1 MQLVLRRRAPRLS
14 WIAIS
19 CVVLAAGACAPADTE
34 RLDDASTAFTIEL
47 PYEHYTLDNGLE
59 VLLHEDHSD
68 PIVAV
73 ATIMHVGS
81 SRERPGKTGF
91 AHFFEHMSFNDSENV
106 PVGSNRKLIPE
117 LGGTRNGGTSS
128 DMTIYY
134 EVVPKDAFEKI
145 LWIDSDRLGYMINT
159 VTEAALERE
168 KQVVKNE
175 KRQRV
180 DNAPYGHTQ
189 TVQRAALYPEEHPYH
204 WTVIG
209 SLDDLQSATLEDVSS
224 FYTRLYGANN
234 ATLVIAGDIDIG
246 ETKRLVDYWFGEI
259 RRGPE
264 VRAPYPQPVYLEA
277 SRSLMYEDNFATLPE
292 LQIVFPSVEQF
303 HEDQYA
309 LDILT
314 ELLAGNKQ
322 TPLYEVIVEERQL
335 APNVVVGQRVSEIAG
350 ELVILVR
357 ANAGTDL
364 DAVKAAVDEG
374 LAQFEAEGVDA
385 TALRRVKVQAE
396 RAIHERVG
404 SVLDKAFE
412 LAEGNEFTGDPNH
425 IATVARETQQVTA
438 EDVMAVYDRYIK
450 DRTYVMTSFVPRGQ
464 PELAVE
470 GAEPADVV
478 EEKIIQG
485 AEAEVSQGE
494 EAVYKKTASEA
505 DRSEPPLGDPPLVS
519 SPEVWTA
526 RQENGL
532 ELLGIENDESALVAF
547 DLTLPGGQLL
557 DPPEKTGVA
566 GLLASLMM
574 EGTSG
579 RTPAELE
586 EALDLLG
593 ARVNIFAGREAIRIS
608 GSTLARTFEPTMAL
622 VEELLLEPRW
632 DRDEFD
638 RLRRELA
645 TRLRDQAASPTAI
658 ANNVFGRVL
667 YGDDHAFGN
676 PVLGTPETV
685 ADIEIDDLKRYFAE
699 YVSPS
704 RASFHVAGA
713 VSQGQV
719 QSALAGLSARWPAAP
734 FDIPQQPVPPDVAG
748 RTVYFV
754 DVPDA
759 KQSVLQVGR
768 LALSATDPDYTR
780 LDFANERIGGSSSG
794 RLFQL
799 LRIEKGYTY
808 GATSGLVDTVE
819 VGPWMA
825 RTSVRANVTLESLEL
840 IRDQIQTYAETFT
853 EEDVEVTKNQI
864 IKGNTRAFESLNAK
878 LGLLRRMSRYDLPPD
893 FVERDQELLLGMT
906 QDDFRDVIT
915 THLDESRMI
924 YVVVGDAETQ
934 LGRMAGLGYGEPVV
948 LDIYGRS
955 Q

>member
-1 MQLVLRRRAPRLS
+1 MSLSCRRTPSFRA
-14 WIAIS
+14 WIGCA
-19 CVVLAAGACAPADTE
+19 VLATGACAAGDGTT
-34 RLDDASTAFTIEL
+34 RNDDARPPLAVDL
-47 PYEHYTLDNGLE
+47 PYVRYMLDNGLE
-59 VLLHEDHSD
+59 VVLHEDHSD

-81 SRERPGKTGF
+81 SRERPGRTGF

-189 TVQRAALYPEEHPYH
+189 TVQRAALYPENHPYH

-209 SLDDLQSATLEDVSS
+209 SLDDLQSATLEDVRA

-234 ATLVIAGDIDIG
+234 ATLVIAGDIDVD

-264 VRAPYPQPVYLEA
+264 VKAPYPQPVYLEA
-277 SRSLMYEDNFATLPE
+277 SRSVMYEDNFATLPE
-292 LQIVFPSVEQF
+292 LQIVFPTVEQF

-309 LDILT
+309 LDILA
-314 ELLAGNKQ
+314 ELVAGSKQ
-322 TPLYEVIVEERQL
+322 SPLYEVIVDERQL
-335 APNVVVGQRVSEIAG
+335 APNVRVAQRTAEIAG

-357 ANAGTDL
+357 ANTGTDL
-364 DAVKAAVDEG
+364 DDVKAAVDEG
-374 LAQFEAEGVDA
+374 LARFESEGVDA
-385 TALRRVKVQAE
+385 TALQRVKVQAE

-425 IATVARETQQVTA
+425 IATVARETQMVTA
-438 EDVMAVYDRYIK
+438 DDVMAVYDRYIK
-450 DRTYVMTSFVPRGQ
+450 DHTYVMTSFVPRGQ

-470 GAEPADVV
+470 DAELADVV
-478 EEKIIQG
+478 EEEIIQG

-494 EAVYKKTASEA
+494 EASYEK
-505 DRSEPPLGDPPLVS
+505 DRHRGGPLGDPPLVS
-519 SPEVWTA
+519 SPAVWTA
-526 RQENGL
+526 RQDNGL
-532 ELLGIENDESALVAF
+532 EVFGIETTESALVAF
-547 DLTLPGGQLL
+547 DLTLAGGQLL
-557 DPPEKTGVA
+557 DPPGKTGVA
-566 GLLASLMM
+566 GLLASLMI
-574 EGTSG
+574 EGTVGKTS
-579 RTPAELE
+579 AELE
-586 EALDLLG
+586 AAIDLLG
-593 ARVNIFAGREAIRIS
+593 ARITLSAGRESIRLS

-632 DRDEFD
+632 DETEFA
-638 RLRRELA
+638 RLDRELA
-645 TRLRDQAASPTAI
+645 TRLRDREASPPAI
-658 ANNVFGRVL
+658 ASNVFSRLL
-667 YGDDHAFGN
+667 YGDAHAFGT
-676 PVLGTPETV
+676 PASGTPETV
-685 ADIEIDDLKRYFAE
+685 ADIELDDLKTYFAK
-699 YVSPS
+699 YLSP
-704 RASFHVAGA
+704 ASATLHVAGA
-713 VSQGQV
+713 VSQERV
-719 QSALAGLSARWPAAP
+719 AAALAGLTARWPAKRVELPA
-734 FDIPQQPVPPDVAG
+734 QPVPPDVDG

-754 DVPDA
+754 DVPGA

-768 LALSATDPDYTR
+768 LALSAADPDFTR
-780 LDFANERIGGSSSG
+780 LDFANEPLGGSSGG

-808 GATSGLVDTVE
+808 GATSRLRDTRE
-819 VGPWMA
+819 VGPWLA
-825 RTSVRANVTLESLEL
+825 QTSVRANVTLESLEL
-840 IRDQIQTYAETFT
+840 LRDQIQRYAETFT
-853 EEDVEVTKNQI
+853 EDDVEVTKNQI

-878 LGLLRRMSRYDLPPD
+878 LGLLRRMSRLGLPAN
-893 FVERDQELLLGMT
+893 FVERDQETLLGMT
-906 QDDFRDVIT
+906 QADFREVIDT
-915 THLDESRMI
+915 YLDESRMI

-934 LGRMAGLGYGEPVV
+934 LGRVAELGYGEPAL
-948 LDIYGRS
+948 LDLYGRPR
-955 Q
+955 

>member
-1 MQLVLRRRAPRLS
+1 
-14 WIAIS
+14 
-19 CVVLAAGACAPADTE
+19 VV
-34 RLDDASTAFTIEL
+34 
-47 PYEHYTLDNGLE
+47 
-59 VLLHEDHSD
+59 LHEDHSD

-209 SLDDLQSATLEDVSS
+209 SLDDLQGATLDDVRQ

-234 ATLVIAGDIDIG
+234 ATLVIAGDIDIDA
-246 ETKRLVDYWFGEI
+246 TKQRVDYWFGEI

-309 LDILT
+309 LDVLT

-322 TPLYEVIVEERQL
+322 APLYEVIVEERQL
-335 APNVVVGQRVSEIAG
+335 APNVVVGHRIAEIAG

-364 DAVKAAVDEG
+364 DDVQAAVYEG
-374 LAQFEAEGVDA
+374 LARFEADGVDA
-385 TALRRVKVQAE
+385 TALARVKVQAE
-396 RAIHERVG
+396 RAIHERIG
-404 SVLDKAFE
+404 NVLDKAFE

-425 IATVARETQQVTA
+425 IATVARETQRVTA
-438 EDVMAVYDRYIK
+438 DDVMAVYDRYLK
-450 DRTYVMTSFVPRGQ
+450 DHTYVMTSFVPRGR

-470 GAEPADVV
+470 GAERADVV
-478 EEKIIQG
+478 EEAIILG

-494 EAVYKKTASEA
+494 EARYEKTVTDA
-505 DRSEPPLGDPPLVS
+505 DRSEPPLGDPPLVT
-519 SPEVWTA
+519 SPAVWTT
-526 RQENGL
+526 RQSNGL
-532 ELLGIENDESALVAF
+532 ELFGIENSETALVAF

-557 DPPEKTGVA
+557 DPPGKTGVA
-566 GLLASLMM
+566 GLLASLLM
-574 EGTSG
+574 EGTADKTS
-579 RTPAELE
+579 AELE
-586 EALDLLG
+586 EAIDLLG
-593 ARVNIFAGREAIRIS
+593 ARIRISAGRESIRVS
-608 GSTLARTFEPTMAL
+608 GSTLARTYEPTMAL
-622 VEELLLEPRW
+622 IEELLLEPRW
-632 DRDEFD
+632 DETEFA
-638 RLRRELA
+638 RLERELA
-645 TRLRDQAASPTAI
+645 TRLRDRESSPPAI
-658 ANNVFGRVL
+658 ANTVFSRLL
-667 YGDDHAFGN
+667 YGDEHAFGT
-676 PVLGTPETV
+676 PASGTPGTT
-685 ADIEIDDLKRYFAE
+685 AGIELDDLKTYFAKHI
-699 YVSPS
+699 SPTY
-704 RASFHVAGA
+704 ATLHVAGA
-713 VSQGQV
+713 VSQV
-719 QSALAGLSARWPAAP
+719 RVESALTGLTQRWEATQVDFPAQPAP
-734 FDIPQQPVPPDVAG
+734 PEIDG

-768 LALSATDPDYTR
+768 LALSATDPDFTR
-780 LDFANERIGGSSSG
+780 LDFANERLGGSSSG

-808 GATSGLVDTVE
+808 GATSRIAETRE
-819 VGPWMA
+819 IAPWTA
-825 RTSVRANVTLESLEL
+825 QTSVRANVTLESLEL
-840 IRDQIQTYAETFT
+840 LRDQIQNYAATFT
-853 EEDVEVTKNQI
+853 QDDVDVTQNQI

-878 LGLLRRMSRYDLPPD
+878 LALLRRMSQLDLPSD
-893 FVERDQELLLGMT
+893 FLERDQATLLSMT
-906 QDDFRDVIT
+906 QDDFHGVINRY
-915 THLDESRMI
+915 LDESRMI
-924 YVVVGDAETQ
+924 YVVVGDAKTQ
-934 LGRMAGLGYGEPVV
+934 LTRVAELGYGEPVL
-948 LDIYGRS
+948 LDLYGRPVNR
-955 Q
+955 

>member
-1 MQLVLRRRAPRLS
+1 MWVGCAVLVATS
-14 WIAIS
+14 
-19 CVVLAAGACAPADTE
+19 CAPGDSAYTAGEASPPID
-34 RLDDASTAFTIEL
+34 LDLS
-47 PYEHYTLDNGLE
+47 YVHYTLDNGLK
-59 VLLHEDHSD
+59 VVLHEDHSD

-159 VTEAALERE
+159 VTAAALERE

-189 TVQRAALYPEEHPYH
+189 TVQRAALYPEAHPYH

-209 SLDDLQSATLEDVSS
+209 SLDDLESATLDDVRA
-224 FYTRLYGANN
+224 FYNRLYGANN
-234 ATLVIAGDIDIG
+234 ATLVIAGDIDID
-246 ETKRLVDYWFGEI
+246 ETKRLVDHWFGEI

-264 VRAPYPQPVYLEA
+264 VKAPYPQPVYLET

-309 LDILT
+309 VDILT
-314 ELLAGNKQ
+314 ELLAGTKQ
-322 TPLYEVIVEERQL
+322 APLYEVIVDERQL
-335 APNVVVGQRVSEIAG
+335 APNVVVGHRIAEIAG

-364 DAVKAAVDEG
+364 DDVKAAVDEG
-374 LAQFEAEGVDA
+374 LARFEADGVDA
-385 TALRRVKVQAE
+385 TALARVKVQAE
-396 RAIHERVG
+396 RALYERVG

-425 IATVARETQQVTA
+425 IATVARATQQVTA
-438 EDVMAVYDRYIK
+438 DDVMAVYDRYIK
-450 DRTYVMTSFVPRGQ
+450 NRTYVMTSFVPRGQ
-464 PELAVE
+464 AELAVD

-478 EEKIIQG
+478 EEQIILG

-494 EAVYKKTASEA
+494 EAVYEKTVTVA
-505 DRSEPPLGDPPLVS
+505 DRSEPPLGDPPLVT
-519 SPEVWTA
+519 SPAVWRT
-526 RQENGL
+526 RQDNGL
-532 ELLGIENDESALVAF
+532 EIYGIEHEESALVAF
-547 DLTLPGGQLL
+547 DLTLRGGQLL
-557 DPPEKTGVA
+557 DPPGRTGVS
-566 GLLASLMM
+566 GLLAALMM
-574 EGTSG
+574 EGAANK
-579 RTPAELE
+579 TPAELE
-586 EALDLLG
+586 EAIDLLG
-593 ARVNIFAGREAIRIS
+593 ARINISAGRESVRIS

-632 DRDEFD
+632 DETEFA
-638 RLRRELA
+638 RLERELA
-645 TRLRDQAASPTAI
+645 TRLRDREASPPAI
-658 ANNVFGRVL
+658 ASNVFSRLL
-667 YGDDHAFGN
+667 YGEEHAFGT
-676 PVLGTPETV
+676 PASGTPETTT
-685 ADIEIDDLKRYFAE
+685 DINIDDLKTYFSE
-699 YVSPS
+699 NFSPTD
-704 RASFHVAGA
+704 ATFHVAGA
-713 VSQGQV
+713 VTQEQV
-719 QSALAGLSARWPAAP
+719 DAALAGLTARWPTKQVRVP
-734 FDIPQQPVPPDVAG
+734 LQPTPPALEG

-754 DVPDA
+754 DVPGA

-768 LALSATDPDYTR
+768 LALSATDPDFTR
-780 LDFANERIGGSSSG
+780 LDFANERLGGSSSG

-808 GATSGLVDTVE
+808 GASSGIVGTLD
-819 VGPWMA
+819 VGPWFA
-825 RTSVRANVTLESLEL
+825 QTSVRANVTLESLEL
-840 IRDQIQTYAETFT
+840 LRDQIQNYAATFT
-853 EEDVEVTKNQI
+853 QDDVDVTQNQI

-878 LGLLRRMSRYDLPPD
+878 LGLLRRMSRLGLPPD
-893 FVERDQELLLGMT
+893 FLERDQETLLGMT
-906 QDDFRDVIT
+906 LDDFRDVIT
-915 THLDESRMI
+915 TYLDESQMI

-934 LGRMAGLGYGEPVV
+934 LGRMAELGYGEPVV
-948 LDIYGRS
+948 LDIYGRPL
-955 Q
+955 

>member
-1 MQLVLRRRAPRLS
+1 V
-14 WIAIS
+14 S
-19 CVVLAAGACAPADTE
+19 CVVLSCAVLAAGSCTPADTG
-34 RLDDASTAFTIEL
+34 LDDAAPTVAIDL

-59 VLLHEDHSD
+59 VVLHEDHSD

-159 VTEAALERE
+159 VTDAALERE

-189 TVQRAALYPEEHPYH
+189 TVQRAALYPEDHPYH

-209 SLDDLQSATLEDVSS
+209 SLDDLQGATLDDVRS

-234 ATLVIAGDIDIG
+234 ATLVIAGDIDID

-264 VRAPYPQPVYLEA
+264 VRPPYPRPVLLEA

-314 ELLAGNKQ
+314 DLLAGNKQ
-322 TPLYEVIVEERQL
+322 TPLYEAVVEERQL
-335 APNVVVGQRVSEIAG
+335 APNVAVGHRIAEIAG

-364 DAVKAAVDEG
+364 DEVKAAVDAG
-374 LAQFEAEGVDA
+374 LAQFESEGVDP

-396 RAIHERVG
+396 RAVHERLG
-404 SVLDKAFE
+404 GVLDKAFE
-412 LAEGNEFTGDPNH
+412 LAEGNEFTGDPSH
-425 IATVARETQQVTA
+425 IATVAQAMQQVTA
-438 EDVMAVYDRYIK
+438 EDVMAVYDRYLK
-450 DRTYVMTSFVPRGQ
+450 DRHYVMTSFVPRGQ
-464 PELAVE
+464 PNLAVD
-470 GAEPADVV
+470 GAEPAAVV
-478 EEKIIQG
+478 EEEIVQG
-485 AEAEVSQGE
+485 AEAEVSQGD
-494 EAVYKKTASEA
+494 EAVYDKTPTDA
-505 DRSEPPLGDPPLVS
+505 DRSEPPLGDPPLVT
-519 SPEVWTA
+519 SPTVWTS
-526 RQENGL
+526 RQDNGL
-532 ELLGIENDESALVAF
+532 EVLGIENSESALVAF

-557 DPPEKTGVA
+557 DPPGKTGVA

-574 EGTSG
+574 EGTSD

-593 ARVNIFAGREAIRIS
+593 ARLNIVAGRESIRIA
-608 GSTLARTFEPTMAL
+608 GSTLARTFDQTVAL

-632 DRDEFD
+632 DEDEFD
-638 RLRRELA
+638 RIHRELK

-667 YGDDHAFGN
+667 YGDGHAFGK
-676 PVLGTPETV
+676 PVLGTPDTV
-685 ADIEIDDLKRYFAE
+685 EDIEIGDLKRYFAD

-704 RASFHVAGA
+704 RATFHVAGA
-713 VSQGQV
+713 VSRVQV
-719 QSALAGLSARWPAAP
+719 QSALAGLNGGWPAVP
-734 FDIPQQPVPPDVAG
+734 FDIPRQPEPPDVAG
-748 RTVYFV
+748 QTVYFV

-780 LDFANERIGGSSSG
+780 LDFANERLGGSSSG

-808 GATSGLVDTVE
+808 GATSSLVDTVE

-840 IRDQIQTYAETFT
+840 VRDQIENYAETFT
-853 EEDVEVTKNQI
+853 EEDVAVTKNQI
-864 IKGNTRAFESLNAK
+864 VKGNTRAFESLNAK

-906 QDDFRDVIT
+906 QEDFRDVISS
-915 THLDESRMI
+915 HLDESQMI
-924 YVVVGDAETQ
+924 YVVVGDAQTQ
-934 LGRMAGLGYGEPVV
+934 LGRMAELGYGEPTL
-948 LDIYGRS
+948 LDIYGRPR
-955 Q
+955 